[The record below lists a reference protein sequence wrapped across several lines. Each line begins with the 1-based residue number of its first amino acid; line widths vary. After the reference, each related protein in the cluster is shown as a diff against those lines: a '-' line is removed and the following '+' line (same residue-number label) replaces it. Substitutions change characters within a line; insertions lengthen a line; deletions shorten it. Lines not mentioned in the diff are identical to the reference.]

1 MAKYEWLAQ
10 PDVLTYIDN
19 LQFKTQYIKMVILDQ
34 FDRPLE
40 NIEGRATGGNIN
52 INGSSAVRRTG
63 SLSLVTQAIE
73 RGEKASAL
81 DNLNKVTDI
90 KNLIS
95 LNKRC
100 SIEVGIKNSGLKYPE
115 YDMFW
120 FPLGTFTITN
130 ANVQDSNNGISIS
143 VNLKDKMTL
152 LNGELGGVIQQ
163 GIIHSPVGIGETSNG
178 ELITESAKVNTII
191 QTLLLDFGE
200 VDADKIIIEDISNQ
214 IKTVARWLQ
223 EEKLYAYKPDNK
235 PKYALENRQGGIE
248 VPTYG
253 YVQVMTDFTY
263 PAKEFSSNAGES
275 VTSALDKVKNTLG
288 NHEYFYDLDGIFHF
302 QQIKNFLNEGATEE
316 DLAKSLMRNYY
327 LELAGDKAVYHFDDG
342 VLITSYNNNPQFN
355 LVKNDFTVWG
365 KMPDSEQPIRYHLIV
380 DDLSWV
386 ETEKEE
392 NRIKNWRIQEYEKAL
407 TKQGN
412 NQRLTAFEKE
422 ILENVPKVWDTDTG
436 ELLNEDTSQLTYWL
450 DVIDT
455 HVYEDMTEKPPVAGF
470 GISEIGRRP
479 KVINDNDVNCL
490 FATHINE
497 TTAKYV
503 FYNAENYYTG
513 ETKPSSDSDWE
524 NALIQGD
531 NFANY
536 PTDGYLVTPSTFK
549 KFSIGT
555 IENSAFERLRSE
567 LHQSLSWNNSISIQT
582 MPIYHLDVNQRISVW
597 HEEADITGDYIINS
611 ISIPLAL
618 NGMMTINAQKA
629 KSRI

>member
-1 MAKYEWLAQ
+1 MAKYEWLANQ
-10 PDVLTYIDN
+10 KALEYVDK
-19 LQFKTQYIKMVILDQ
+19 LQFKTQYIKMVILDR

-40 NIEGRATGGNIN
+40 NIEGRATGGTIN

-73 RGEKASAL
+73 KGEKASAL

-100 SIEVGIKNSGLKYPE
+100 SIEVGIKNSGFKYPE

-130 ANVQDSNNGISIS
+130 ASVQDNNNGISIS

-163 GIIHSPVGIGETSNG
+163 SIIHSPVGIGETSDG
-178 ELITESAKVNTII
+178 ESITEPAKVNII
-191 QTLLLDFGE
+191 VQTLLLDFGE
-200 VDADKIIIEDISNQ
+200 VDADKIIIEDIPNQ

-223 EEKLYAYKPDNK
+223 DEKLYAYTPDNK
-235 PKYALENRQGGIE
+235 PKYALENHQGGTE
-248 VPTYG
+248 VPSG

-263 PAKEFSSNAGES
+263 PAKKEFSSNAGES
-275 VTSALDKVKNTLG
+275 VTSALDKIKNTLG

-302 QQIKNFLNEGATEE
+302 QQIKNFLNEGVTED

-392 NRIKNWRIQEYEKAL
+392 NRIKEWRIQEYEKASK
-407 TKQGN
+407 KQEN

-436 ELLNEDTSQLTYWL
+436 ELLDEDTSQLTYWL
-450 DVIDT
+450 DAIDT
-455 HVYEDMTEKPPVAGF
+455 HKYESMSQKPPVAGF

-497 TTAKYV
+497 TTTKYV

-597 HEEADITGDYIINS
+597 HEEADIAGDYIINS